1 METVSASPQNTAV
14 AGADAALCR
23 HCGSPLP
30 AAVPEG
36 QDGFCCHGCKGAWDL
51 INGLGLDSYYQ
62 KRCFDPQAKTLRPDE
77 DDGSVTDFA
86 SYVDHDPASG
96 RSTLHLMVEGVQ
108 CAACIW
114 LIETVLRRVPQVT
127 EARVNMTTRRLTLRW
142 TGTAQQAS
150 DVTAPV
156 MQIGYRLVPYDPQAL
171 DQETRR
177 SEKELLRAMAVAG
190 FSAGNIMLFSVSVWS
205 GVDMGS
211 HTRDLF
217 HWISA
222 LIAFPTVIYCIRPFA
237 RSAWQ
242 ALRHGRTN
250 MDVPITLGVM
260 IATLMSLW
268 ETAMS
273 GAHAY
278 FDAGVTLL
286 FFLLIG
292 RYLDS
297 RSRGRARSAAE
308 HLLSLGGQAVMVLRE
323 DGNKVM
329 LPPRQV
335 EPGMTVLVATGERIG
350 VDGMVTQ
357 GRSDIDSSL
366 ISGETTPKPVA
377 VGDKVFAGT
386 LNLSGPL
393 HLRVAAVGEGT
404 LLAEIVRMMEVAEQ
418 GRAKFVALA
427 DRVARAY
434 APVVHVLAL
443 LTFTGWMVLTTIPW
457 QDALM
462 IAVSVLIITCPCALA
477 LAVPVVQVIA
487 SGRLLRQGVLLK
499 SATALERVQTIDTV
513 VFDKTGTLTEGQP
526 ELVAASGPHGWTD
539 AGLSLAAS
547 IALSSRHPLARAVVR
562 RAGLARALTGVEEI
576 PGQGLQVSF
585 EGRTVRLGSAVFCDA
600 PAVEAHAGPELW
612 LRDGARLQRFCFTDP
627 LKSDAA
633 AVVAGLKRRGLSV
646 LLLSGDRRA
655 AVDSAARA
663 AGITEWVA
671 ECTPADKTQRLEAL
685 KAQGRRVMMVGDGLN
700 DAPALAAADVSVSPS
715 TAVDVTQTAADI
727 VFQGSRLAP
736 VLESL
741 DVARRSDRL
750 VRQNFALA
758 LAYNGVTIPL
768 SIAGYVT
775 PLIASVAMSTSS
787 VLVIANALRLARR
800 SR

>member
-1 METVSASPQNTAV
+1 METVSAPSPSV
-14 AGADAALCR
+14 APSGADLTVCR
-23 HCGSPLP
+23 HCGGPLP
-30 AAVPEG
+30 AAVPDG

-62 KRCFDPQAKTLRPDE
+62 KRCFDPQAKSLRPDD

-86 SYVDHDPASG
+86 SYGHYDTATGVT
-96 RSTLHLMVEGVQ
+96 TLHLMVEGVQ

-127 EARVNMTTRRLTLRW
+127 QARVNMTTRRLTLCW
-142 TGTAQQAS
+142 TGTPDQAGE
-150 DVTAPV
+150 VTAPV
-156 MQIGYRLVPYDPQAL
+156 SRIGYRLVPYDPSAL
-171 DQETRR
+171 DQETQR
-177 SEKELLRAMAVAG
+177 SEKELLRAMAVSG

-323 DGNKVM
+323 DGNRVM

-350 VDGMVTQ
+350 VDGIITQ

-366 ISGETTPKPVA
+366 ISGETTPKAVA

-443 LTFTGWMVLTTIPW
+443 LTFTGWMVLSTLPW

-499 SATALERVQTIDTV
+499 SATALERVQTVDTV

-526 ELVAASGPHGWTD
+526 ELVPAAGPFAWTD
-539 AGLSLAAS
+539 SGLALAAS

-576 PGQGLQVSF
+576 PGQGLQVSLD
-585 EGRTVRLGSAVFCDA
+585 GRTVRLGSAVFCDA
-600 PAVEAHAGPELW
+600 PAADPHAGPELW
-612 LRDGARLQRFCFTDP
+612 LRDGSRIQRFCFSDP
-627 LKSDAA
+627 LKVDAA
-633 AVVAGLKRRGLSV
+633 AVVAGLRRRGLSV
-646 LLLSGDRRA
+646 LLLSGDRKA
-655 AVDSAARA
+655 AVEAAARV
-663 AGITEWVA
+663 AGITDWVA

-685 KAQGRRVMMVGDGLN
+685 KAEGRCVMMVGDGLN

-727 VFQGSRLAP
+727 VFQGGRLAP
-736 VLESL
+736 VLEAL

>member
-1 METVSASPQNTAV
+1 MDPAATPTETDPAV
-14 AGADAALCR
+14 CR
-23 HCGSPLP
+23 HCGGILP

-36 QDGFCCHGCKGAWDL
+36 QEGFCCHGCKGAWDL
-51 INGLGLDSYYQ
+51 VNGLGLDRYYN
-62 KRCFDPQAKTLRPDE
+62 KRCIDPQARSLKPEEDE
-77 DDGSVTDFA
+77 GGGADFA
-86 SYVDHDPASG
+86 PYVGHDASTG
-96 RSTLHLMVEGVQ
+96 VSSLYLMVEGVQ

-114 LIETVLRRVPQVT
+114 LIETVLRRNPDVVT
-127 EARVNMTTRRLTLRW
+127 ARVNMTTRRLTLSWKGAPDR
-142 TGTAQQAS
+142 AAEVVEP
-150 DVTAPV
+150 VTR
-156 MQIGYRLVPYDPQAL
+156 IGYRLIPYDPAAL

-222 LIAFPTVIYCIRPFA
+222 LIALPTVIYCVRPFA

-250 MDVPITLGVM
+250 MDVPITLGVG

-268 ETAMS
+268 ETATS
-273 GAHAY
+273 GQHAY

-308 HLLSLGGQAVMVLRE
+308 HLLSLGGQAVMVLRA
-323 DGNKVM
+323 DGSKTM

-335 EPGMTVLVATGERIG
+335 EPGMLVLVATGERIG
-350 VDGMVTQ
+350 VDGVVTQ

-366 ISGETTPKPVA
+366 ISGETTPRPVA
-377 VGDKVFAGT
+377 VGDRVFAGT

-393 HLRVAAVGEGT
+393 HLRVSAVGEGT

-418 GRAKFVALA
+418 GRAKYVALA

-434 APVVHVLAL
+434 APVVHLLAL
-443 LTFTGWMVLTTIPW
+443 LTFAGWMLFSSLVW
-457 QDALM
+457 QESLM

-487 SGRLLRQGVLLK
+487 SGRLLRRGVLLK
-499 SATALERVQTIDTV
+499 SATALERVQTITTV
-513 VFDKTGTLTEGQP
+513 VFDKTGTLTFGQP
-526 ELVAASGPHGWTD
+526 DLLPSEGPFGWTD
-539 AGLSLAAS
+539 SGLALAAS

-562 RAGLARALTGVEEI
+562 RAGLARALSGVEEF
-576 PGQGLQVSF
+576 PGQGLQVTMD
-585 EGRTVRLGSAVFCDA
+585 GRAVRLGSAAFCDA
-600 PAVEAHAGPELW
+600 PAVPSHSGPELW
-612 LRDGARLQRFCFTDP
+612 LRDGAQVQRFCFIDP
-627 LKSDAA
+627 LKADAA
-633 AVVAGLKRRGLSV
+633 ETVAGLKRRGLSV
-646 LLLSGDRRA
+646 LLLSGDRSA
-655 AVDSAARA
+655 AVAAAAQA
-663 AGITEWVA
+663 AGITDWVA
-671 ECTPADKTQRLEAL
+671 ECTPGDKTRRLEAL
-685 KAQGRRVMMVGDGLN
+685 RADGQRVMMVGDGLN
-700 DAPALAAADVSVSPS
+700 DAPALAAADVSLSPS
-715 TAVDVTQTAADI
+715 TAVDVSQTVADI
-727 VFQGSRLAP
+727 IFQGDRLSP
-736 VLESL
+736 VIECL
-741 DVARRSDRL
+741 DVSRQSDRL

-775 PLIASVAMSTSS
+775 PLIAAVAMSTSS

>member
-1 METVSASPQNTAV
+1 METVAAPSQNSALTGPE
-14 AGADAALCR
+14 AGLCR

-30 AAVPEG
+30 ASVPDG

-77 DDGSVTDFA
+77 EDGSVTDFA
-86 SYVDHDPASG
+86 TYVDHDTATG
-96 RSTLHLMVEGVQ
+96 ISTLHLMVEGVQ

-114 LIETVLRRVPQVT
+114 LIETVLRRVPLVT
-127 EARVNMTTRRLTLRW
+127 QARVNMTTRRLTLSW
-142 TGTAQQAS
+142 TGTPQQATE
-150 DVTAPV
+150 VTAPV

-350 VDGMVTQ
+350 VDGVITQ

-443 LTFTGWMVLTTIPW
+443 LTFTGWMTLTTVPW

-499 SATALERVQTIDTV
+499 SATALERVQTVDTV

-576 PGQGLQVSF
+576 PGQGLQVMLD
-585 EGRTVRLGSAVFCDA
+585 GRRVRLGSAMFCEA
-600 PAVEAHAGPELW
+600 PAVEAHPGPELW
-612 LRDGARLQRFCFTDP
+612 LRDGVRLQRFCFTDP
-627 LKSDAA
+627 LRSDAA

-655 AVDSAARA
+655 AVEAAARA
-663 AGITEWVA
+663 AGISDWVA
-671 ECTPADKTQRLEAL
+671 ECTPADKTQRLEVL
-685 KAQGRRVMMVGDGLN
+685 KAEGRRVMMVGDGLN

-727 VFQGSRLAP
+727 VFQGGRLAP
-736 VLESL
+736 VLEAL

-800 SR
+800 TR